1 MLQSFVVDIDG
12 AFVGVAVRLAD
23 GYKFISVGGRLEGMN
38 GRVLPTLAEL
48 RRIARAAF
56 LSGRLPGPATVQ
68 AMATPLR

>member
-12 AFVGVAVRLAD
+12 IFVGAAVRLAE
-23 GYKFISVGGRLEGMN
+23 GYKFVSVGGRLDGLN

-56 LSGRLPGPATVQ
+56 FSGRIPVPGSVQ
-68 AMATPLR
+68 AMATPLT